1 MIGAIPNPTRT
12 ITIPATYDSVVSVMD
27 NISNILTTMR
37 VSGYDLKERHT
48 LLGQWKF
55 TKTEF
60 LSLGVEILVMLEDVG
75 EKTKITVE
83 IQRVLGA
90 FDSWVEV
97 HNANKHLE
105 VIFKAIS
112 FGINPP
118 SEDKVVEIQKQQET
132 ENQNNG
138 MASILVGGVIMFV
151 MLAYIL

>member
-12 ITIPATYDSVVSVMD
+12 ITVPATYDNVQGIMDNLGSVM
-27 NISNILTTMR
+27 SQMR
-37 VSGYDLKERHT
+37 IEGYNLKEKNT
-48 LLGQWKF
+48 ILGQYRY

-60 LSLGVEILVMLEDVG
+60 LSLGVEILVTIEENN

-105 VIFKAIS
+105 VMFKAIA

-118 SEDKVVEIQKQQET
+118 SQEQIVSIQQKQES
-132 ENQNNG
+132 ENDTNQVI
-138 MASILVGGVIMFV
+138 SVVFGVIFFFIV
-151 MLAYIL
+151 LGVAL